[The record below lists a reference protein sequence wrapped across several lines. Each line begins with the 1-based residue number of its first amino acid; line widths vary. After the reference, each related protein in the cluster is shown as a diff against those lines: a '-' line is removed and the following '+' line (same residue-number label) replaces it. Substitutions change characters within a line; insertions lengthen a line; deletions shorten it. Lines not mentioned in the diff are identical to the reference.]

1 MKAGFIP
8 ISLEKY
14 INLHLK
20 NDPGTTRKEITD
32 GLKRALRAYKKG
44 AKCACGNS
52 IWVIG
57 SALTSNACSPVL
69 LVRHILMMIMK

>member
-20 NDPGTTRKEITD
+20 NNSGTTRKEITV
-32 GLKRALRAYKKG
+32 L
-44 AKCACGNS
+44 
-52 IWVIG
+52 VFIG
-57 SALTSNACSPVL
+57 GICYNP
-69 LVRHILMMIMK
+69 